1 MDVVVVTREGQE
13 IRIDADPDQSL
24 MEAIRDAGID
34 EMLAICGGC
43 LACAT
48 CHVYVDAENIS
59 AVPPASEDEEELL
72 ESASERLTTS
82 RLSCQIRVADVPMGI
97 RVTIAPE

>member
-1 MDVVVVTREGQE
+1 MEVLVVTREGQE
-13 IRIDADPDQSL
+13 VRVDGEQDQSL
-24 MEAIRDAGID
+24 MEAIRDGGVD

-48 CHVYVDAENIS
+48 CHVYVDLGGEAL
-59 AVPPASEDEEELL
+59 PPPSEEEEELL
-72 ESASERLTTS
+72 ESASERLPNS
-82 RLSCQIRVADVPMGI
+82 RLSCQIRLADLPAGL